1 MTAPAVIPKP
11 LPSPTPISKP
21 FWDAARQHRLS
32 LQQCQSCKGYVFYP
46 RPICPHCG
54 SADLKW
60 TDVSGRATLYSFT
73 VARRPTMRAF
83 EPDVPYVIAIVDLE
97 EGPRMTSNVV
107 GCPIEEVRIGMPL
120 EAVFDD
126 VSDEITLVKFRPRS

>member
-11 LPSPTPISKP
+11 LPSPTPISRP
-21 FWDAARQHRLS
+21 FWDAAKQHRLS
-32 LQQCQSCKGYVFYP
+32 LQQCQSCKGYIFYP
-46 RPICPHCG
+46 RPICSHCG

-107 GCPIEEVRIGMPL
+107 GCPIEDVRIGMAL

-126 VSDEITLVKFRPRS
+126 VSDEITLVKFRPA

>member
-1 MTAPAVIPKP
+1 
-11 LPSPTPISKP
+11 
-21 FWDAARQHRLS
+21 
-32 LQQCQSCKGYVFYP
+32 
-46 RPICPHCG
+46 
-54 SADLKW
+54 
-60 TDVSGRATLYSFT
+60 
-73 VARRPTMRAF
+73 
-83 EPDVPYVIAIVDLE
+83 VIAIVDLE